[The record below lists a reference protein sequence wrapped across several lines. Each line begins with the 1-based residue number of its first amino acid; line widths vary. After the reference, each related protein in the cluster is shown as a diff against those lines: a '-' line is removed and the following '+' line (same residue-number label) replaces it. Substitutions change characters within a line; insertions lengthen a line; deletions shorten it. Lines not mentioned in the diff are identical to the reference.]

1 MKGHLRFSHGNAR
14 PSGATRCA
22 LAAAVAVVVAF
33 VLTGCGEKE
42 TVVAGSLPTVS
53 PSPQAMRVIDDFR
66 RSSGD
71 ELIALE
77 RDPDLVGFPG
87 DADSAGLNGSAD
99 LLALDSEAGPVTS
112 SRLYGSFLLNV
123 VSRDDAYD
131 ELLSDAAG
139 APLERGADGIYWER
153 IATEGVGGDEIV
165 NWIAH
170 RRYGDVVLSRRSSE
184 REVDSAFMRLDR
196 VLNELIGPKGGG
208 AQSGPP
214 AGSPSDRPSAA
225 RDVHRL
231 G

>member
-1 MKGHLRFSHGNAR
+1 M
-14 PSGATRCA
+14 
-22 LAAAVAVVVAF
+22 AAAALLLTLAVA
-33 VLTGCGEKE
+33 GCGEKE
-42 TVVAGSLPTVS
+42 IVVAESLPTAS
-53 PSPQAMRVIDDFR
+53 PSPQATRVIDGFQ
-66 RSSGD
+66 RSSGGD
-71 ELIALE
+71 ELTALE

-87 DADSAGLNGSAD
+87 DADSTELSASAD

-184 REVDSAFMRLDR
+184 RELDSAFARLDR
-196 VLNELIGPKGGG
+196 VLGDLAGPKGGG
-208 AQSGPP
+208 QSGASPAPRSPP
-214 AGSPSDRPSAA
+214 NP
-225 RDVHRL
+225 
-231 G
+231 